1 MGITYVINLVL
12 NSRHAIEVNRK
23 DYRAWYGL
31 GQTYE
36 LLKMS
41 HYCLYY
47 YRQAQYLRPN
57 DSRMCV
63 ALGTAYEKLDRLQV
77 KHKKNLKNLQRPVR
91 IGISAYLNIKTL
103 MMIAVALYE
112 ISVCQ
117 ISVSHTGLD
126 NINKVK

>member
-1 MGITYVINLVL
+1 M
-12 NSRHAIEVNRK
+12 NRK

-63 ALGTAYEKLDRLQV
+63 ALGNAYEKLDRLQV
-77 KHKKNLKNLQRPVR
+77 PLV
-91 IGISAYLNIKTL
+91 
-103 MMIAVALYE
+103 
-112 ISVCQ
+112 
-117 ISVSHTGLD
+117 
-126 NINKVK
+126 